1 MNSVGSSVSQFA
13 KQKQRSEL
21 DKMFR
26 QLFRKGEGKE
36 QGKEASGR
44 IGGQR
49 SVESRDGEEARRERR
64 ESTEMREAGRG
75 PIGGSLTRGQRKA
88 RSSTLEGED

>member
-49 SVESRDGEEARRERR
+49 SVESWGGEEARRERR
-64 ESTEMREAGRG
+64 EHRDERSRQRSNRGVVDKGTEE
-75 PIGGSLTRGQRKA
+75 GQ
-88 RSSTLEGED
+88 E